1 MKGPAHS
8 ETENK
13 AGKSN
18 CSADTEEDLFHC
30 SRKRSPQ
37 DLLHIGRDDWGY
49 VEGMIF
55 MTWPPTNGTRRF
67 SLEVSEDRSISR
79 FAVSFSGRSFP
90 LVKTLP
96 FRPHDRICLAL
107 KGVEVEARK
116 ESSAPHL
123 LPLTLRYTNDI
134 AIKYLSGINEGK
146 IINTWQGHALVDDWY
161 NPGPMRRVSDVIMD
175 DASASAMPPPLLS
188 LRNVDRPTIQ
198 PLEDQLQPSDSCA
211 SSRHRDSAFSANR
224 VDGAKLAKLEKAK
237 LRRKSK
243 KLHASRISAHA
254 EHDISKHTNSNG
266 GVSKHI
272 APPQPPRH
280 AASVHTNSEVNDKTM
295 PTFPEDNGSV
305 QPMSD
310 TKKLRTDTHA
320 GESGLSIGNAFR
332 TEMGD
337 LFTPLNALR
346 RGHEMINVIGVVLQA
361 NAPRRTSTNE
371 WSRSFTVVDP
381 SIASGNGFSA
391 VGVGV
396 TCFQKTYVEWLPQ
409 VAEGDV
415 VILRKLKISEFNGM
429 LKAIGYA
436 DKLRWAV
443 YDSAANNAR
452 PVNRGQAPE
461 EEAIGN
467 GLGYVFTPFWKP
479 SKDGVELQYCRILLT
494 WWKGLRGTE
503 KEVICAQHAIRPS
516 KEHRLLSEASPEVV
530 PDGFFNCTVEILHK
544 FANDCGSCTV
554 YVTDYTSNPHTYP
567 LKPAWCPPGL
577 CDLIFPIEMWDAAK
591 EMVHLMNVGEYW
603 YLYNVRARLGR
614 GGYLE
619 GKMQEASKVTQL
631 NETQLDKF
639 PHLGALLKRKRGFS
653 EGGLSAGLPNS
664 FPYKLFQDVDDTST
678 FFSCAV
684 EILSVDNDARD
695 GTSIYAT
702 DYTYNPSFP
711 RQASIAEWA
720 RGLDFRVV
728 RIKLDDAQSQV
739 ARDTSVGSFYRI
751 LNLRMIRRGDG
762 SDTHGRL
769 GGEDRLILPLTEQQ
783 AEQHTTL
790 KMNKDKWKR
799 ELMLDRT
806 TWATSPTP
814 QPTANQCESTGYS
827 TIQQVLSDTT
837 CPSTSTVVA
846 RAVDFYPFILEDAC
860 ILRCMKCQADVPLSF
875 KACPSC
881 DDMLETHCKWC
892 YCLYL
897 RLEDD
902 AGDNLNVSLC
912 GEECTLLQD
921 TPADDLHYDR
931 GAFHKFFAKLKP
943 VIGNLVEVHNAWSV
957 NREKVVES
965 PHMRFTI
972 ESWAIGDDERGYG
985 LLSCTPA

>member
-1 MKGPAHS
+1 MKAPTHL
-8 ETENK
+8 ETEDK
-13 AGKSN
+13 AGKSS
-18 CSADTEEDLFHC
+18 CSSDTEEDLFHC
-30 SRKRSPQ
+30 SRKRSPR
-37 DLLHIGRDDWGY
+37 DLLHFGRDDSGY
-49 VEGMIF
+49 VEGMIY
-55 MTWPPTNGTRRF
+55 MTWRPTNGTRRF
-67 SLEVSEDRSISR
+67 DLEVSEDGSLSR

-90 LVKTLP
+90 LVQTLP
-96 FRPHDRICLAL
+96 FRPRDRICLAL

-116 ESSAPHL
+116 ESNAPHL
-123 LPLTLRYTNDI
+123 LPLTLRYTNNI

-146 IINTWQGHALVDDWY
+146 IINTWQEHAPVDDWY

-175 DASASAMPPPLLS
+175 DASASAMPPPLLGF
-188 LRNVDRPTIQ
+188 RNVDRSTIQ
-198 PLEDQLQPSDSCA
+198 PLEDQVQPSDSRA
-211 SSRHRDSAFSANR
+211 SNRHRDSASSANR
-224 VDGAKLAKLEKAK
+224 VDGAKLTPLDKQKLK
-237 LRRKSK
+237 RKSRK
-243 KLHASRISAHA
+243 AHASRISAHA
-254 EHDISKHTNSNG
+254 AHDISKHTNLNG
-266 GVSKHI
+266 GVGKHI
-272 APPQPPRH
+272 AFPQRPH
-280 AASVHTNSEVNDKTM
+280 LASSVHTNSEVNDKIT
-295 PTFPEDNGSV
+295 PAIPEDKGSV
-305 QPMSD
+305 QPMSG
-310 TKKLRTDTHA
+310 TKLRTDTRA

-332 TEMGD
+332 TEMIYRPWQGD

-361 NAPRRTSTNE
+361 NAPRRTSSNE

-381 SIASGNGFSA
+381 SIASGNGLSA

-409 VAEGDV
+409 M
-415 VILRKLKISEFNGM
+415 SEFNGV

-443 YDSAANNAR
+443 YDSATNNAR

-479 SKDGVELQYCRILLT
+479 SKDGVELQYCRTLLT

-503 KEVICAQHAIRPS
+503 KEVIRAQRAMRPS

-544 FANDCGSCTV
+544 FTNDCGSCTV

-591 EMVHLMNVGEYW
+591 EVVHLMNVGEYW

-631 NETQLDKF
+631 KETQLDKF
-639 PHLGALLKRKRGFS
+639 PHLRALLKRKQSFS
-653 EGGLSAGLPNS
+653 EGGLSVGSPNS

-711 RQASIAEWA
+711 RQASTAEWA
-720 RGLDFRVV
+720 RGLDFRIV
-728 RIKLDDAQSQV
+728 RIRLDDAQSQV
-739 ARDTSVGSFYRI
+739 ARDTSIGSFYRI
-751 LNLRMIRRGDG
+751 LNLRIIRRGDG

-814 QPTANQCESTGYS
+814 PPMANQRESTGYS
-827 TIQQVLSDTT
+827 TIQQ
-837 CPSTSTVVA
+837 
-846 RAVDFYPFILEDAC
+846 
-860 ILRCMKCQADVPLSF
+860 CQADGVI
-875 KACPSC
+875 ACTFDSR
-881 DDMLETHCKWC
+881 TTQ
-892 YCLYL
+892 
-897 RLEDD
+897 
-902 AGDNLNVSLC
+902 GDNLNVSLC

-943 VIGNLVEVHNAWSV
+943 VIGNLVDVHNAWSM

-965 PHMRFTI
+965 PRMRFTI

-985 LLSCTPA
+985 LLSCTPTCSYLAIAFVDNLARYHDVHHFTDAHPASAIDPTSPPKGTSLRPSPTADAGQILWKTGYPARP

>member
-1 MKGPAHS
+1 MKGSAHL

-13 AGKSN
+13 AGKFS
-18 CSADTEEDLFHC
+18 CSSDTEEDLFHC

-37 DLLHIGRDDWGY
+37 ELLDLRGDDSGY

-55 MTWPPTNGTRRF
+55 MSWPPTNGTRHF
-67 SLEVSEDRSISR
+67 SLQVSEGFSISR
-79 FAVSFSGRSFP
+79 FEVFFSGRSFP
-90 LVKTLP
+90 WVRMLP

-107 KGVEVEARK
+107 KGAEVESRK
-116 ESSAPHL
+116 ESSAPCL
-123 LPLTLRYTNDI
+123 LPLTLSTS
-134 AIKYLSGINEGK
+134 AGTNEGK
-146 IINTWQGHALVDDWY
+146 VINTWQEHAPVDDWY

-175 DASASAMPPPLLS
+175 DASASATPLPS
-188 LRNVDRPTIQ
+188 LGLGNVDRSTSR
-198 PLEDQLQPSDSCA
+198 PLEDQVQPSDSCT
-211 SSRHRDSAFSANR
+211 SSRHRDREFSANHL
-224 VDGAKLAKLEKAK
+224 DGGKLTKLEKTK

-243 KLHASRISAHA
+243 RVRASRNSAQVG
-254 EHDISKHTNSNG
+254 HDIPKHADLNG
-266 GVSKHI
+266 GADKHV
-272 APPQPPRH
+272 APPQPPYD
-280 AASVHTNSEVNDKTM
+280 AASLHTNSEVNDKIVSAI
-295 PTFPEDNGSV
+295 PENSVSV
-305 QPMSD
+305 QPMSG
-310 TKKLRTDTHA
+310 TKLRTDTHP
-320 GESGLSIGNAFR
+320 GEPSLSIANGFR

-361 NAPRRTSTNE
+361 SVPRRTSTNE
-371 WSRSFTVVDP
+371 WSRSFTIVDP
-381 SIASGNGFSA
+381 SIASGNGLSA

-415 VILRKLKISEFNGM
+415 VILRKLKISEFNGV

-443 YDSAANNAR
+443 YDSATNNAR
-452 PVNRGQAPE
+452 PADRGQAPE

-467 GLGYVFTPFWKP
+467 GLSYFFTPFWKP
-479 SKDGVELQYCRILLT
+479 SKDGVELQYCCMLLQ

-503 KEVICAQHAIRPS
+503 KEVICAQRVIRPT
-516 KEHRLLSEASPEVV
+516 KEHRLLCVASPEVA

-577 CDLIFPIEMWDAAK
+577 SDRIFPIEMWDEANAI
-591 EMVHLMNVGEYW
+591 VPLMNVGEYW

-619 GKMQEASKVTQL
+619 GRMQTASKVSQL
-631 NETQLDKF
+631 DETQLDKF
-639 PHLGALLKRKRGFS
+639 PHLAALLKRKQEFS
-653 EGGLSAGLPNS
+653 EGCSSSGLPNS
-664 FPYKLFQDVDDTST
+664 FPYKLFQDVDDTSA

-684 EILSVDNDARD
+684 EVLSVDNDARD

-702 DYTYNPSFP
+702 DYTYNPTFP
-711 RQASIAEWA
+711 RQASTAEWA
-720 RGLDFRVV
+720 RGLDFRIL

-739 ARDTSVGSFYRI
+739 ARDTTIGSFYRI
-751 LNLRMIRRGDG
+751 LNLRLIRKGDG
-762 SDTHGRL
+762 FNTYGRL
-769 GGEDRLILPLTEQQ
+769 GGEDRLLLPLTDQQ
-783 AEQHTTL
+783 AEQQTTL

-799 ELMLDRT
+799 ELMLDRAS
-806 TWATSPTP
+806 WATSPTP
-814 QPTANQCESTGYS
+814 QSMEIQCEPTGYS

-846 RAVDFYPFILEDAC
+846 RAVDFYPFFLEDAC
-860 ILRCMKCQADVPLSF
+860 ILRCMKCEADVPPTF
-875 KACPSC
+875 KACPRC
-881 DDMLETHCKWC
+881 DDMMETHCKWC

-897 RLEDD
+897 RLEDN

-912 GEECTLLQD
+912 GREVRDRLLVKS
-921 TPADDLHYDR
+921 
-931 GAFHKFFAKLKP
+931 GSLKP
-943 VIGNLVEVHNAWSV
+943 LVSALFCKMHRQTTCVTTVAPSTDF
-957 NREKVVES
+957 S
-965 PHMRFTI
+965 
-972 ESWAIGDDERGYG
+972 
-985 LLSCTPA
+985 LS